1 MRPYVNEIWRIIPA
15 FSAEN
20 FRPAAGAQTA
30 HCIGGEDAIY
40 FFQMGKGG
48 SRMELKKIWMSPDT
62 GRGSRFARRT
72 VDGVLG
78 IALLMLLLIGG
89 GVWLS
94 FRFGLPRE
102 LFAAGLCF
110 GVTALAAALAV
121 LLGRRSMQ
129 DATVFFLTADD
140 RLYALDARGAVRF
153 GRGAVGFAAGAA
165 EVQELLRGISD
176 GRSLPSSA
184 DELLKVER
192 LRENRSHYVIKCRVR
207 RRGGRVF
214 TRAYFL
220 VKGYEDEDELLR
232 QLELRRRWD
241 AELEFAES
249 RTPLRLLICVL
260 VFAGFAAL
268 CVFSHPA
275 VARLPEGI
283 YFPCL
288 AAAFAAL
295 FGAVYFG
302 ILLRRGE

>member
-1 MRPYVNEIWRIIPA
+1 
-15 FSAEN
+15 
-20 FRPAAGAQTA
+20 
-30 HCIGGEDAIY
+30 
-40 FFQMGKGG
+40 
-48 SRMELKKIWMSPDT
+48 MELKKIWMSPDT

-72 VDGVLG
+72 VGGVLG

-89 GVWLS
+89 GIWLS

-102 LFAAGLCF
+102 LFAAVLCF

-121 LLGRRSMQ
+121 LLGRRSLQ

-153 GRGAVGFAAGAA
+153 GHGAVGFAAGAA
-165 EVQELLRGISD
+165 EVQELLRGIAD
-176 GRSLPSSA
+176 RRSLPSSA

-241 AELEFAES
+241 AEL
-249 RTPLRLLICVL
+249 
-260 VFAGFAAL
+260 
-268 CVFSHPA
+268 
-275 VARLPEGI
+275 
-283 YFPCL
+283 
-288 AAAFAAL
+288 
-295 FGAVYFG
+295 
-302 ILLRRGE
+302 

>member
-1 MRPYVNEIWRIIPA
+1 MAKQQPVPQLRTAGGIRYELTRKRVKNLNIRVREDGTVAVSIPLRT
-15 FSAEN
+15 SAE
-20 FRPAAGAQTA
+20 AADRFVAARAAWVQQAQA
-30 HCIGGEDAIY
+30 
-40 FFQMGKGG
+40 
-48 SRMELKKIWMSPDT
+48 R
-62 GRGSRFARRT
+62 ARR
-72 VDGVLG
+72 
-78 IALLMLLLIGG
+78 
-89 GVWLS
+89 
-94 FRFGLPRE
+94 
-102 LFAAGLCF
+102 
-110 GVTALAAALAV
+110 
-121 LLGRRSMQ
+121 RSLQ

-153 GRGAVGFAAGAA
+153 GRGVVGFAAGAA
-165 EVQELLRGISD
+165 EVQELLRGIAD
-176 GRSLPSSA
+176 RRSLPSSA

-214 TRAYFL
+214 TRTYFL

-232 QLELRRRWD
+232 QLGLRRRWD

-268 CVFSHPA
+268 CVLSHPA

>member
-1 MRPYVNEIWRIIPA
+1 
-15 FSAEN
+15 
-20 FRPAAGAQTA
+20 
-30 HCIGGEDAIY
+30 
-40 FFQMGKGG
+40 
-48 SRMELKKIWMSPDT
+48 MELKKIWMSPDT

-72 VDGVLG
+72 VGGVLG
-78 IALLMLLLIGG
+78 IALLMLLLIVG

-94 FRFGLPRE
+94 FRFGLARE
-102 LFAAGLCF
+102 LFAAALCF

-121 LLGRRSMQ
+121 LLGRRSLQ

-165 EVQELLRGISD
+165 EVQELLRGR
-176 GRSLPSSA
+176 RSLPSSA

-302 ILLRRGE
+302 ILMRRGE